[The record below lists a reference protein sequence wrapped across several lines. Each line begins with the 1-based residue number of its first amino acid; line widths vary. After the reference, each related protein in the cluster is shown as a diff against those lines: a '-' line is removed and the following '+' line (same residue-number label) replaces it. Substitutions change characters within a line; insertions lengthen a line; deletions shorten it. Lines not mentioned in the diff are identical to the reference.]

1 MDNSQGYSANS
12 RDSEVAANLGSGE
25 MTEVIMPKMG
35 DGMEEGTLV
44 EWLKQDGDQVK
55 SGEVIGNIQTDKATL
70 EMEAPGT
77 GTLTGMLLQAGQT
90 VPVGTPI
97 AAILKAGESLPAGW
111 GEGAKPAQSPAA
123 HAEPVRVAEPV
134 GARVNA
140 NGDRVKASP
149 LAKRIAATSGL
160 DLAAVA
166 GSGPGG
172 RILERDVRAAIDR
185 GPTKVAMPT
194 YTASVSDQRV
204 PLNNLKKITA
214 QRTLQS
220 KLEAPHFYVTV
231 SVDVERIM
239 ALRDF
244 FKEEESGSVSVNDF
258 VLLAAARA
266 LREMPEVN
274 ASFGGDHVLI
284 HGEVNVGMAVA
295 TDDGLTVA
303 VMRNTDQ
310 LSLREVAVASRDLA
324 VKARENKL
332 ALSELTG
339 STISVSNMGMLEVDS
354 FAAIINGPNAAILA
368 VSTAKRVP
376 VAVDDETVEVRWLMN
391 MTGSFDHRVVDG
403 AIGAKF
409 MNSVRGFLEKP
420 TRLLS

>member
-1 MDNSQGYSANS
+1 
-12 RDSEVAANLGSGE
+12 

-44 EWLKQDGDQVK
+44 EWLKKDGEEVK
-55 SGEVIGNIQTDKATL
+55 SGDVIGNIQTDKATL

-77 GTLTGMLLQAGQT
+77 GKLTGFLVEPGQT

-97 AAILKAGESLPAGW
+97 ALILKSGEKLPDGW
-111 GEGAKPAQSPAA
+111 GNTSKASASAKS
-123 HAEPVRVAEPV
+123 AEPVTKETETTVKDAPPSEPKDV
-134 GARVNA
+134 A
-140 NGDRVKASP
+140 NGTERIKASP
-149 LAKRIAATSGL
+149 LAKKVAAEMGVELGS
-160 DLAAVA
+160 VV

-172 RILERDVRAAIDR
+172 RIVEKDVRSAGSQKPAAQR
-185 GPTKVAMPT
+185 KSSGA
-194 YTASVSDQRV
+194 ASVGDTKV
-204 PLNNLKKITA
+204 PLNTLKKITA

-231 SVDVERIM
+231 AIDVERIM

-274 ASFGGDHVLI
+274 ASFGGDHILV
-284 HGEVNVGMAVA
+284 HGAVHVGMAVA
-295 TDDGLTVA
+295 TEDGLTVA
-303 VMRNTDQ
+303 VMRDADTMT
-310 LSLREVAVASRDLA
+310 LREVAVATKQLA
-324 VKARENKL
+324 GKARDNKL
-332 ALSELTG
+332 TLDELTG
-339 STISVSNMGMLEVDS
+339 STISVSNMGMLEVDN

-376 VAVDDETVEVRWLMN
+376 VAVDEDTIEVRWQMN
-391 MTGSFDHRVVDG
+391 VTGSFDHRVIDG

-409 MNSVRGFLEKP
+409 VNTVRGFLENP